1 MREEVLYEVF
11 LDLKRDYDALN
22 WERCLEI
29 LVAYGVGTRK
39 ERLLCKY
46 WGGGDHNGIQGR
58 AILWRPVHGIQGDH
72 TGIPAA
78 THRI

>member
-1 MREEVLYEVF
+1 MRDEVLYEVF
-11 LDLKRDYDALN
+11 LDLKRAYDALD

-46 WGGGDHNGIQGR
+46 WGGGITMVSRAGQYYGALFMVSRGITQG
-58 AILWRPVHGIQGDH
+58 
-72 TGIPAA
+72 
-78 THRI
+78 